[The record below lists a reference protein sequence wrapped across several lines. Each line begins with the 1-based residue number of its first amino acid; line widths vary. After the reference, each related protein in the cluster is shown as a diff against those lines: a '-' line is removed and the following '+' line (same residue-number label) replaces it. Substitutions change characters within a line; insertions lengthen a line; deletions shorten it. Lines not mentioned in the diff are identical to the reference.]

1 MSDCAL
7 VVGMGSIGT
16 RHARL
21 LSELGLD
28 VAAVSQRGAA
38 AQRCYPSLADAFECE
53 TPHYVVIA
61 NETARHRETVT
72 SLAELG
78 FTGTVL
84 VEKPLFDRP
93 APPPTHRFAGLYV
106 GYNLRFHPLLLE
118 LRRLL
123 VSERALSAHVY
134 VGQYLPDW
142 RPGRDYRATASASR
156 AAGGGVLRDLSH
168 ELDYLLWLF
177 GACERVAALSAQCE
191 TLQIDTDAVQGLLLS
206 FERCPVVTAQLN
218 YLDRQAA
225 RELVINTPAQTIR
238 ADLIRGT
245 LRIDGGDRHFVVDRD
260 ATYLDQHRSA
270 LGNHRDRLCT
280 AEEGAATLALI
291 AAAERAAAEQQWIA
305 P

>member
-1 MSDCAL
+1 MSDSAL

-21 LSELGLD
+21 LGDLGLD
-28 VAAVSQRGAA
+28 VAAVSRHGAA
-38 AQRCYPSLADAFECE
+38 ARRCYPSLAQALECE

-61 NETARHRETVT
+61 NETARHREAVA

-78 FTGTVL
+78 FAGTVL

-93 APPPTHRFAGLYV
+93 APLPAHRFAGLYV

-123 VSERALSAHVY
+123 LSERVLSAHVY

-142 RPGRDYRATASASR
+142 RPGRDYRATASALR
-156 AAGGGVLRDLSH
+156 EAGGGVLRDLSH

-177 GACERVAALSAQCE
+177 GACERVAALSAQSE
-191 TLQIDTDAVQGLLLS
+191 TLDIDTDAVQGLLLS

-225 RELVINTPAQTIR
+225 RELVINTPARTIR

-245 LRIDGGDRHFVVDRD
+245 LRIDGGERHFAVERD
-260 ATYLDQHRSA
+260 TTYLDQHRSA

-291 AAAERAAAEQQWIA
+291 AAAERAAAERQWIA